1 MADEDTQAAEPQ
13 SVMGAKA
20 DGEAASGSGG
30 PASEGPAGSGAP
42 QQQQGVPLQLI
53 DGDVE
58 ALYANLCRVSSTPEE
73 VILDLALNPNPVGQ
87 GGPMTLKVSQRVI
100 LNHYTAKRLA
110 ALLMATVQRHEQ
122 AFGVLETDV
131 RKRVKAQPPQA
142 QS

>member
-1 MADEDTQAAEPQ
+1 MADEESTGDETQ
-13 SVMGAKA
+13 SVMGAKT
-20 DGEAASGSGG
+20 DGGDGG
-30 PASEGPAGSGAP
+30 ATEGPAGSGAP
-42 QQQQGVPLQLI
+42 AAQQGVPLQLV
-53 DGDVE
+53 DDDVE

-73 VILDLALNPNPVGQ
+73 VILDLALNPNPIGQ
-87 GGPMTLKVSQRVI
+87 GGPVKLKVSQRVI

-131 RKRVKAQPPQA
+131 RKRVKGQPQQG